1 MVPTDS
7 KNINFKAGG
16 IMGSAA
22 PKPLFIYQKYKGFST
37 FMKEKYFRIGF

>member
-22 PKPLFIYQKYKGFST
+22 PKPG
-37 FMKEKYFRIGF
+37 YFYSFLDILAP